1 MWSRQAVLPRCC
13 HRNKRRVPQDL
24 TTNQI
29 NIMNCKTKLLTLA
42 GVLLVAAV
50 AQADPKE
57 TFEKTC
63 AKCHGADGTGQTKM
77 GQKLGCRDYTDA
89 KVSDSLKDD
98 VAFKAL
104 KEGLTND
111 DGKTLMKPVQ
121 DLSDDDIKG
130 LIAYVRAFKK

>member
-1 MWSRQAVLPRCC
+1 
-13 HRNKRRVPQDL
+13 
-24 TTNQI
+24 
-29 NIMNCKTKLLTLA
+29 MNCKTKILTLA
-42 GVLLVAAV
+42 GVVLVAV
-50 AQADPKE
+50 LAQADPKE

-63 AKCHGADGTGQTKM
+63 SKCHGADGTGQTKM

-89 KVSDSLKDD
+89 KVSDTLKDD

-104 KEGLTND
+104 KEGLTSD

-130 LIAYVRAFKK
+130 LVVYVRAFKK

>member
-1 MWSRQAVLPRCC
+1 
-13 HRNKRRVPQDL
+13 
-24 TTNQI
+24 
-29 NIMNCKTKLLTLA
+29 MNCKTKLLALA

-130 LIAYVRAFKK
+130 LIASVRAFKK